1 MRWPHLPCGGTAPD
15 CIISLDVLAPG
26 DRDFAEIRVMTM
38 EKFQAFVMSE
48 KIVFQAEGK
57 SQKKKRKKSRN
68 FAMLFFA
75 MPDTL
80 QSRMDTGFFA
90 FTDAK
95 NQRDVRSPH
104 AT

>member
-1 MRWPHLPCGGTAPD
+1 
-15 CIISLDVLAPG
+15 
-26 DRDFAEIRVMTM
+26 MTM

-104 AT
+104 AK